1 MQLVVAGRRGLSPC
15 RHRAVVVLAAAAINA
30 AAAATVHSGT
40 ICANYPKSMQEKIV
54 VQIRTG

>member
-15 RHRAVVVLAAAAINA
+15 RHRAVVVLAAAINA

-54 VQIRTG
+54 VQVRTG